1 VESEKAASSQSS
13 MSSYLTAASSIKKLF
28 KVKFAKWVV
37 QQSMPLS
44 IGESTDFIEMI
55 QVTNKTIVV
64 PDHKALSDILYEK
77 KLNVHASFASS

>member
-1 VESEKAASSQSS
+1 
-13 MSSYLTAASSIKKLF
+13 
-28 KVKFAKWVV
+28 
-37 QQSMPLS
+37 MPLS

-55 QVTNKTIVV
+55 QVANKTIVV